1 MMFITGSAVI
11 ALLISKVYSASDPIL
26 RKIEAVET
34 DVPPKIDGKLD
45 EPCWQ
50 KAAQTGDFIQF
61 EPLSGQPAS
70 QKTKIY
76 LLYDQNR
83 LYVGFEC
90 FKNDMNTL
98 AANETQR
105 DGFFF
110 SDDHVEVF
118 LDTYWD
124 KRNCYGFALNPLGTQ
139 VDRRIINEGANVR
152 QRRSDGASDRAWD
165 CDWDGRAAKYDDRW
179 TAEFS
184 IPFAELRFPTKKQN
198 PHAVWGINFW
208 RNDESR
214 QEEQS
219 WIDLGDR
226 QYAVSRFGHLIGL
239 PVDRLV
245 TTRPLEIKPYGTIK
259 PQKVSKQ
266 DAEMKADTGIDLRY
280 PFSSVTMDVTVNP
293 DFAQIEADP
302 NQVNLTDIPLRFPE
316 KRPFFLEGNELFQTP
331 IELFYSRR
339 VEDLMYGGKMV
350 GKVGDYNL
358 AMVTAQARVEE
369 RPEDEEVEENS
380 LPLGEYNYSVFRV
393 QRDLGQ
399 TSSIGFLGVSKQRGG
414 LYDRAAGIDARFT
427 LPADVNLSLE
437 YAREWKPDSVW
448 KSDIDSDIDNDA
460 IFAELSRRTN
470 TFSFE
475 ARAGDIGE
483 HFNVETGFIPRTDR
497 RGFELS
503 SRYSKQYTGLIQR
516 LRGEAR
522 YEWLE
527 NHAGR
532 RMNERRRVEGMIGIM
547 DFFFFSGPE
556 WYYHVDDFTGQPYTD
571 KVLGFFV
578 GWFPPK
584 WASIRNFGSVGIRD
598 DKDSFFISPEIS
610 LRPTSKLSIEMNLQ
624 RLVED
629 GELTQWTRRLTVNYQ
644 FAQRMYVRSSAEFT
658 IEKEQRIF
666 GLFAWEYRPEST
678 FFIVYNDN
686 RDAARETERVL
697 FVKLAHLL
705 KVGMF

>member
-1 MMFITGSAVI
+1 MMFITGSAII
-11 ALLISKVYSASDPIL
+11 ALLINNVDSASDAIL

-45 EPCWQ
+45 DPCWQ

-70 QKTKIY
+70 QKTKVY

-90 FKNDMNTL
+90 FKGDMNTL
-98 AANETQR
+98 AANETRR
-105 DGFFF
+105 DSFFF

-165 CDWDGRAAKYDDRW
+165 CDWDGRAAKYEDRW

-198 PHAVWGINFW
+198 PHTVWGINFW
-208 RNDESR
+208 RNEESR
-214 QEEQS
+214 EEEQS
-219 WIDLGDR
+219 WVDLGGQ
-226 QYAVSRFGHLIGL
+226 QYAISRFGHLIGL

-259 PQKVSKQ
+259 PQKVSNQ
-266 DAEMKADTGIDLRY
+266 DPAMKTDTGIDLRY
-280 PFSSVTMDVTVNP
+280 PFSSVTMDVTINP

-302 NQVNLTDIPLRFPE
+302 DQVNLTDIPLRFPE

-339 VEDLMYGGKMV
+339 VEDLRYGGKMA
-350 GKVGDYNL
+350 GKLGDYNL
-358 AMVTAQARVEE
+358 AMVTAQARSEE
-369 RPEDEEVEENS
+369 RPEDEESGENR
-380 LPLGEYNYSVFRV
+380 LPFGEYNYSVFRV

-399 TSSIGFLGVSKQRGG
+399 TSSIGLLGVSKQRGN
-414 LYDRAAGIDARFT
+414 LYDRASGIDARFT
-427 LPADVNLSLE
+427 LPEDVALSVA
-437 YAREWKPDSVW
+437 YAKEW
-448 KSDIDSDIDNDA
+448 KSDVQSDDA
-460 IFAELSRRTN
+460 LLVELSRRAN

-475 ARAGDIGE
+475 ARYGDIGE
-483 HFNVETGFIPRTDR
+483 HFDVETGFIPRIDR
-497 RGFELS
+497 RGFEVS
-503 SRYSKQYTGLIQR
+503 SRYNKQYTGLIQR

-527 NHAGR
+527 NHAGQ

-547 DFFFFSGPE
+547 DFFFFGGPE
-556 WYYHVDDFTGQPYTD
+556 WYYHVDDFTSQPYTD
-571 KVLGFFV
+571 KALNFFV

-584 WASIRNFGSVGIRD
+584 WASIRNFGLVGKRD

-610 LRPTSKLSIEMNLQ
+610 LRPTSKLSIEVTLQ
-624 RLVED
+624 RLVE
-629 GELTQWTRRLTVNYQ
+629 ESKLRQWTRRFTVNYQ

-658 IEKEQRIF
+658 IEKERRIF